1 MLHLNRGSWGVS
13 LPPKVF
19 LESNRI
25 DMENNMDLIKYYK
38 EQSDEE
44 IKKLLRLGPDSFE
57 QEAYDIIRNEANR
70 RGLYNDA
77 SDIKGIEKPLGE
89 MTRVEILGLL
99 MSAQTMEKDLYD
111 ALCAEAFRRNIC
123 RDEIEHLHREIL
135 KAQKKENNEEDAEVD
150 SRPGNFLPLI
160 ILENLEDARPYFE
173 TLTEA
178 DIPYSI
184 QIMVEEKNYDQADSI
199 ISQLRP
205 GEDMGD

>member
-1 MLHLNRGSWGVS
+1 MLHFNRGSWGVS
-13 LPPKVF
+13 LPPKAF
-19 LESNRI
+19 LESSRI

-57 QEAYDIIRNEANR
+57 QEAYSIIRNEANR
-70 RGLYNDA
+70 RGLYNA
-77 SDIKGIEKPLGE
+77 APDIKGIEKPLGE

-99 MSAQTMEKDLYD
+99 MSAQTMEKDLYN

-123 RDEIEHLHREIL
+123 RDEIEHLRREIL
-135 KAQKKENNEEDAEVD
+135 KAQKKENSEENAEVD

-160 ILENLEDARPYFE
+160 ILDNLEDARPYIE

-205 GEDMGD
+205 DEDIED